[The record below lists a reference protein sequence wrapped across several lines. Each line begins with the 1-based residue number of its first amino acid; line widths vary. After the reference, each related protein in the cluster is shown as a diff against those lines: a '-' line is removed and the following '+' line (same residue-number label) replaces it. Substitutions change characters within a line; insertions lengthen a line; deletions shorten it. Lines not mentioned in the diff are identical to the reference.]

1 MKQWWNAKGGGYGI
15 SHLIQ
20 QYFSY
25 IVAFYG
31 WRKPEKT
38 TDLIT
43 DKLYHILIMLYRVH
57 LAWAGLEHT
66 TLVVIGTDC
75 IGSYDPTTIRSQPR
89 RLLWWNVHL
98 LSKHVLVFTVK
109 CMIELAHTGLWLLG
123 TEMLDLNRKKRF
135 SQKNKL
141 HCRVNSHLRNLTK
154 TSLSNGRQNNFKI
167 YI

>member
-1 MKQWWNAKGGGYGI
+1 MIFVYLRFVNIRASYVWNSDEMQRGRGYGI
-15 SHLIQ
+15 SRLIQ

-25 IVAFYG
+25 IVTFYG
-31 WRKPEKT
+31 WRKPEKI

-75 IGSYDPTTIRSQPR
+75 IGSYDPTTIRIQWR

-98 LSKHVLVFTVK
+98 LSKQVLVFTVK
-109 CMIELAHTGLWLLG
+109 CMIELAHTMLWLLG
-123 TEMLDLNRKKRF
+123 TEMSDWTEKSAFPPK
-135 SQKNKL
+135 
-141 HCRVNSHLRNLTK
+141 
-154 TSLSNGRQNNFKI
+154 
-167 YI
+167 

>member
-1 MKQWWNAKGGGYGI
+1 MYETDEMQGGGGYGI
-15 SHLIQ
+15 SRLFQ

-43 DKLYHILIMLYRVH
+43 DKLYLILIMLYRVH
-57 LAWAGLEHT
+57 LGWAGLEHT

-89 RLLWWNVHL
+89 RPLWWNVHL
-98 LSKHVLVFTVK
+98 LSKQMLVFTVK

-123 TEMLDLNRKKRF
+123 TEMSDWTKRSAF
-135 SQKNKL
+135 SP
-141 HCRVNSHLRNLTK
+141 
-154 TSLSNGRQNNFKI
+154 KI
-167 YI
+167 SCIAELIPI